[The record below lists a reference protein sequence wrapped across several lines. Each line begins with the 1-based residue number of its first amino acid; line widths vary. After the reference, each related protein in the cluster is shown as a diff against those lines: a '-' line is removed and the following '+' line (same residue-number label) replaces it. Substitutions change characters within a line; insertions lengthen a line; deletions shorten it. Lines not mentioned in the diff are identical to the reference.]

1 MNYIYDVLLNFDS
14 NIYDHYEWNLND
26 NIYHIKKI
34 PIFKVE
40 ENIIEDVVNYNLKL
54 KEDFLNKIKNKTEI
68 YLNRVSKPIEY
79 ACILCNNEKV
89 IAIKIDN
96 KGKINK
102 YSKMLISEELET
114 IENEEIIPYTKLEYE
129 KEKKKTKQELKTK
142 QEIKK
147 TEYLKTKI
155 KNSSKE
161 QLEYLYYELYN
172 EKNSNNTAKS
182 RLENELKEWN
192 DNTNKMYEFFSL
204 ITNKMH

>member
-129 KEKKKTKQELKTK
+129 KEKKKTNQELKTK

-172 EKNSNNTAKS
+172 EKDSNNNAKN

-192 DNTNKMYEFFSL
+192 DNTNKMYEFFTL
-204 ITNKMH
+204 IANTK

>member
-114 IENEEIIPYTKLEYE
+114 IENEEIIPYTKL
-129 KEKKKTKQELKTK
+129 KTK

-172 EKNSNNTAKS
+172 EKDSNNNAKN

-192 DNTNKMYEFFSL
+192 DNTNKMYEFFTL
-204 ITNKMH
+204 IANTK

>member
-54 KEDFLNKIKNKTEI
+54 KEDFLSKIKNKTEI

-172 EKNSNNTAKS
+172 EKTSNNNAKS

-192 DNTNKMYEFFSL
+192 DNTNKMYEFFTL

>member
-34 PIFKVE
+34 PIFKVD

-89 IAIKIDN
+89 IAIKIYN

-172 EKNSNNTAKS
+172 EKNSNNNAKS

-192 DNTNKMYEFFSL
+192 DNTNKMYEFFTL
-204 ITNKMH
+204 IANTK

>member
-1 MNYIYDVLLNFDS
+1 MNHIYDVILNFDS
-14 NIYDHYEWNLND
+14 NIYENYEWNLND

-147 TEYLKTKI
+147 T
-155 KNSSKE
+155 
-161 QLEYLYYELYN
+161 
-172 EKNSNNTAKS
+172 
-182 RLENELKEWN
+182 
-192 DNTNKMYEFFSL
+192 
-204 ITNKMH
+204 

>member
-34 PIFKVE
+34 PIFKVD

-114 IENEEIIPYTKLEYE
+114 IENEEIITYTKLEYE

-172 EKNSNNTAKS
+172 EKNSNDNAKS

-192 DNTNKMYEFFSL
+192 DNTNKMYEFFTL

>member
-34 PIFKVE
+34 PIFKVD

-129 KEKKKTKQELKTK
+129 KEKKKIKQELKTK

-172 EKNSNNTAKS
+172 EKNSNNNAKS

-192 DNTNKMYEFFSL
+192 DNTNKMYEFFTL
-204 ITNKMH
+204 IANTK

>member
-114 IENEEIIPYTKLEYE
+114 IENEEIIPYTKQEYE

-172 EKNSNNTAKS
+172 EKNSNNNAKS

-192 DNTNKMYEFFSL
+192 DNTNKMYEFFTL
-204 ITNKMH
+204 IANTK